1 VTIALPTHSKS
12 RLAALL
18 LATAL
23 VAGCSGR
30 DSEMAEKVA
39 AANAA
44 AMRAEQA
51 AQRAEHAAANAQR
64 AQPGTTMEVDAD
76 PNEDPNAQPSQA
88 PAKAAEA
95 QPDPNTQTVEG

>member
-1 VTIALPTHSKS
+1 MTIALPTHSKT

-18 LATAL
+18 LATSL

-30 DSEMAEKVA
+30 DSEMSEKVA

-51 AQRAEHAAANAQR
+51 AQRAEHAAANVQR
-64 AQPGTTMEVDAD
+64 AQTATTMKVDVD